1 MDNHCGSVVFV
12 ISSRATASFRD
23 GEQVLNRPFTVTPAW
38 VAVACVIGAALWVG
52 GPSTW
57 REIVWERLLGGA
69 SAESLRSDDAREQ
82 DRKDE
87 HSSRASNSDRGPR
100 YASRYLEQESAG
112 FDEDPNA
119 GKDESLLNLPPGR
132 TARASSSRDARSA
145 SRRTD
150 ARVVRSEPSYSDQEA
165 DRPVRPHRVAS
176 PERSRSAARR
186 PEIGRAHV

>member
-1 MDNHCGSVVFV
+1 MGIIGQFSLIVRVAVKATSCRRPMDNHCGSVVFV

-87 HSSRASNSDRGPR
+87 HSSRASNSDRRPR
-100 YASRYLEQESAG
+100 YVNWDRVQQLEPMRFLPRRRRKRCALRTREPHDGRQFFNGATQEFTRLID
-112 FDEDPNA
+112 FDC
-119 GKDESLLNLPPGR
+119 S
-132 TARASSSRDARSA
+132 
-145 SRRTD
+145 
-150 ARVVRSEPSYSDQEA
+150 
-165 DRPVRPHRVAS
+165 
-176 PERSRSAARR
+176 
-186 PEIGRAHV
+186 